1 MKSENHYAKILR
13 VVLKNDVV
21 MKKDWNGTLQEFVGA
36 LGGRN
41 VADSGER
48 RHSQRQP
55 VRLEAVIR
63 IQKRNNEVVYL
74 PAIMK
79 NISGSG
85 VMLEIQDKGHIIV
98 GSLNDIEQF
107 LVSFVVP
114 GQANPVMVECFPRRL
129 EINELVGV
137 GAEFAEL
144 DSEPHKYVM

>member
-21 MKKDWNGTLQEFVGA
+21 MKKDWNSTLQEFLGS
-36 LGGRN
+36 LGGGN

-55 VRLEAVIR
+55 VKLEAVIR

-144 DSEPHKYVM
+144 DSELHKYVM